1 MTLDAGNATTIPVA
15 YLGPEGTFCEQA
27 AERFF
32 TRSGVVLVPGST
44 VGNVFALVREGRAV
58 YGVVPLENSL
68 HGSERTTLDLLLS
81 SSLKVCGEVDIRVV
95 QNLIV
100 KPGMEAGDIKLV
112 VSHPQALAQCRGFL
126 EKHFPGVEQR
136 EMSSTA
142 RAVEML
148 GELKDAA
155 AIGTDIAAK
164 RYGMTV
170 LSRDIEDDPNNFT
183 RFFVLGHEDASPSG
197 RDKTSLVFSV
207 RDDPGALYRALE
219 AFARRGINLAKV
231 ESRPERGKPWRYV
244 FYLDFE
250 GHRSEAKSVEALNE
264 MGVRC
269 LFMKVLGSYPRA
281 SDNLG

>member
-1 MTLDAGNATTIPVA
+1 MTGNGEDANTIHVA

-27 AERFF
+27 TLRFF
-32 TRSGVVLVPGST
+32 SRPGLVLVPGST
-44 VGNVFALVREGRAV
+44 VGDVFALVREGRAV
-58 YGVVPLENSL
+58 FGVVPLENSL

-81 SSLKVCGEVDIRVV
+81 SSLKVRGEVDIRVV
-95 QNLIV
+95 QNMIV
-100 KPGMEAGDIKLV
+100 KPGMEAEDIRVV

-126 EKHFPGVEQR
+126 EKRFPGVEQR
-136 EMSSTA
+136 ETNSTA

-148 GELKDAA
+148 GELKGAA

-170 LSRDIEDDPNNFT
+170 LYRDIEDDPNNFT
-183 RFFVLGHEDASPSG
+183 RFFVLGHEDAPPSG

-207 RDDPGALYRALE
+207 RDDPGALFKALE

-250 GHRSEAKSVEALNE
+250 GHRSEAKSVEALKE
-264 MGVRC
+264 MDEKC
-269 LFMKVLGSYPRA
+269 LFVKVLGSYPRA
-281 SDNLG
+281 SDNSG